1 MLEFDQQST
10 QSTRLQAL
18 STIINTE
25 VKKPAVRMRYQMVA
39 FDMAASLNLVQKDMD
54 RDMLS
59 RFYERFLPITISD
72 WMTKL

>member
-25 VKKPAVRMRYQMVA
+25 VKKPALRMRYQMVA
-39 FDMAASLNLVQKDMD
+39 FDMAASLNPVQKDMD

>member
-25 VKKPAVRMRYQMVA
+25 VKKPALRMRYQMVA
-39 FDMAASLNLVQKDMD
+39 FDMAASLNPVQKDMD
-54 RDMLS
+54 CDMLS
-59 RFYERFLPITISD
+59 CFYERFLPITISD

>member
-1 MLEFDQQST
+1 
-10 QSTRLQAL
+10 
-18 STIINTE
+18 
-25 VKKPAVRMRYQMVA
+25 MVA
-39 FDMAASLNLVQKDMD
+39 FDMAASLNPVQKDMD

>member
-25 VKKPAVRMRYQMVA
+25 VNKPALRMRYQMAA
-39 FDMAASLNLVQKDMD
+39 FDMAASLNPVQKDMD